1 MLYAVAIL
9 ASVALVL
16 VNAFFVAAEFAIV
29 KIRPSRLEQLA
40 ARGHRRARVAL
51 GIARRLD
58 AYLSA
63 NQLGITLASL
73 ALGWIGEPA
82 FAGLLKPLFASFGM
96 WSVPTAHA
104 VAVIPSFAA
113 ITFLH
118 TVLGELAPKS
128 LAIQRTEPVALWTA
142 TPLCVFYLVMF
153 PVIWTLNSYVTVKL
167 GELAQPGQSILRGGF
182 RLTALGMR
190 DGRVQRL
197 RGEPPPETHPRRKL
211 VEDREQLH

>member
-1 MLYAVAIL
+1 MLYAVAML

-40 ARGHRRARVAL
+40 AQGHRRARVAL

-82 FAGLLKPLFASFGM
+82 FAGLLKPLFASFGA

-104 VAVIPSFAA
+104 VAVMASFAA
-113 ITFLH
+113 ITF
-118 TVLGELAPKS
+118 
-128 LAIQRTEPVALWTA
+128 
-142 TPLCVFYLVMF
+142 
-153 PVIWTLNSYVTVKL
+153 
-167 GELAQPGQSILRGGF
+167 SIPSWANWLRSPWPSSA
-182 RLTALGMR
+182 RNQWR
-190 DGRVQRL
+190 CGR
-197 RGEPPPETHPRRKL
+197 PRRCASSTW
-211 VEDREQLH
+211 